1 MILILVLYELGKP
14 VIMTKNS
21 LRIIIL
27 VNQRYI
33 TLALLEN
40 LNLSLVCI
48 QIKAPHPHSLIC
60 QLRTN

>member
-1 MILILVLYELGKP
+1 MILILVLLELGKP

-40 LNLSLVCI
+40 LNLS
-48 QIKAPHPHSLIC
+48 
-60 QLRTN
+60 